1 MAYVADWS
9 SCNIRVEGSLK
20 IHIVNYAFALIKNG
34 KVAVDNLIYLNKI
47 KELKSYNTNLKI
59 VLSIG
64 GWGADG
70 FSQVARLRESRVHF
84 ANSIKE
90 VIREYDFD
98 GVDIDWEFPGSS
110 DAGIVASEEDKYNFT
125 LLIEEIKKVLYKMEE
140 KSCKKYILS
149 IAVGGFQKAADN
161 LEIYKLNSLV
171 DYCNIMTY
179 DFAGGKRL
187 LNHRH
192 HTNLYGISKLDK
204 VSAHE
209 AVKIYINGGM
219 DKEKILIGA
228 GFYGRGINNVNI
240 RNGELEVKEGK
251 EPKGTSLTYTE
262 IDKILRGK
270 NSYKRYWDKYSKA
283 PWLYDG
289 DTYISYDDEKSIGYK
304 CAYIKDCGL
313 AGLMFWEYN
322 QDETGKLLN
331 KIYTAL
337 K

>member
-9 SCNIRVEGSLK
+9 SYNIRVEGILK
-20 IHIVNYAFALIKNG
+20 IDILNYAFALIKNDE
-34 KVAVDNLIYLNKI
+34 VVVDNLLYIDKI
-47 KELKSYNTNLKI
+47 KELKRYNDNLKI

-70 FSQVARLRESRVHF
+70 FSQVARYRKTRKHF
-84 ANSIKE
+84 ANSVKE
-90 VIREYDFD
+90 IIIEHGFD

-110 DAGIVASEEDKYNFT
+110 DAGIVAGEDDKRNFT
-125 LLIEEIKKVLYKMEE
+125 LLIEEIKKVLCKMEE
-140 KSCKKYILS
+140 ESYKRYILS

-161 LEIYKLNSLV
+161 LEICKLNGLI

-187 LNHRH
+187 LNHMH
-192 HTNLYGISKLDK
+192 HTNLCSISKLDR
-204 VSAHE
+204 VSVHE
-209 AVKIYINGGM
+209 AVKIYITGGM

-228 GFYGRGINNVNI
+228 GFYGRGISNVNM
-240 RNGELEVKEGK
+240 RKGQLEAKKGK
-251 EPKGTSLTYTE
+251 EPKGISLTYTE
-262 IDKILRGK
+262 IDKILMGK
-270 NSYKRYWDKYSKA
+270 NSYKRYWDKCSKA

-304 CAYIKDCGL
+304 CAYIKKCRL

-322 QDETGKLLN
+322 QDETGKLLS
-331 KIYTAL
+331 KIYADL